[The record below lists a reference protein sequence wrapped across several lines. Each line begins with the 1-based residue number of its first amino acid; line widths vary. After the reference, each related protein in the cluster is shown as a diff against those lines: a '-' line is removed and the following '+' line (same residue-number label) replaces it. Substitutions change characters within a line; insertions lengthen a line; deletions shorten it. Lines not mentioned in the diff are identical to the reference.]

1 MKNLKSR
8 LKERGEQLVV
18 LFLILGNG
26 IGLVYIVFDIDILK
40 IVGSWIF

>member
-1 MKNLKSR
+1 MKNFKSR

-18 LFLILGNG
+18 LFFMHIPIVAFAN
-26 IGLVYIVFDIDILK
+26 VVFDIDILK